1 MSEQYQLRIT
11 PPSPWLIPPFS
22 NGVVIQVLFNSGKG
36 SCARASSAA
45 AAADGGVQNATMTVK
60 WQELGVNPECMLSTL
75 ELITME

>member
-1 MSEQYQLRIT
+1 METDR
-11 PPSPWLIPPFS
+11 
-22 NGVVIQVLFNSGKG
+22 
-36 SCARASSAA
+36 SSA